1 MAKGKDRTPWA
12 YNRGLDSRSG
22 FAADSDAA
30 RGFSRAL
37 DTRVERSV
45 VTAVA
50 DSCLVYATGK
60 RGWNSASKKGAQA
73 HHMCDAARHACETDR
88 GVSQHSTHEEH
99 TEPECRDPT
108 ETGPAREARRQS
120 QRPIAHQSELDAPSS
135 EDLEDLAAAA
145 VLPGCCPH

>member
-99 TEPECRDPT
+99 RARVQTRDRDW
-108 ETGPAREARRQS
+108 TGERGQS